1 MSDRLLSGHEPLDA
15 VLDGGLPGNAIT
27 LIVGRPG
34 SGKTILAQ
42 QYVFRNGR
50 PDRPAVYFSTVSEP
64 LEKIVRFGQ
73 SLEFFDPAAIGTSVF
88 YEDLGAIVNRDGL
101 PGVVEQIGRAIRE
114 RRPGVI
120 VIDSF
125 KALQAYAD
133 GYGEFRK
140 FLHELVGRLGAFPV
154 ASLWVG
160 EYEETE
166 IPAMAEFAVADA
178 ILALT
183 AEQIGQREAR
193 FLQVK
198 KLRGSGFRSGQH
210 AYRLT
215 ASGLRLFPRLADLP
229 INEEYPLGRI
239 RVSSGIPALDD
250 MLAEGYWP
258 GASTLI
264 AGPSG
269 SGKTLMGLHFVVNGA
284 RQGQPGVIAS
294 LQENPTQLE
303 RILQGFGWSLTEPNV
318 KVMYR
323 SPVDIYIDE
332 WAHDLLETVADTGA
346 QRVLI
351 DSLADLRMSAGDEIR
366 FREFIYSLV
375 QRFSR
380 QGVSVL
386 MTFEIPQL
394 YSPDRLSDTAVSHLS
409 DNVVILSYVREHDI
423 TARSIAVIKT
433 RATTHDPAV
442 RRFTIGSAGIVLDE
456 PDSTDN
462 SAVGI
467 GEPADATSRQRQ
479 ASVTRCSS

>member
-101 PGVVEQIGRAIRE
+101 PGVVEQVGRAIRE

-229 INEEYPLGRI
+229 INEEYSLGRI

-394 YSPDRLSDTAVSHLS
+394 YSTDRMSDTAVSHLS

-442 RRFTIGSAGIVLDE
+442 RRFTIGSAGIVLDQ

-467 GEPADATSRQRQ
+467 GEPADATSR
-479 ASVTRCSS
+479 

>member
-1 MSDRLLSGHEPLDA
+1 MSDRLLSGQESLDA

-114 RRPGVI
+114 RRPGLI

-125 KALQAYAD
+125 KALQAYANSH
-133 GYGEFRK
+133 GEFRK
-140 FLHELVGRLGAFPV
+140 FLHELVGRLGAFPA

-210 AYRLT
+210 SYRLT
-215 ASGLRLFPRLADLP
+215 PGGLRLFPRLADLP
-229 INEEYPLGRI
+229 ITEEYSLGQI

-303 RILQGFGWSLTEPNV
+303 RILRGFGWSLTEPNV
-318 KVMYR
+318 SVMYR

-332 WAHDLLETVADTGA
+332 WVHDLLEKVAHTGA
-346 QRVLI
+346 RRVLI

-380 QGVSVL
+380 QGVSVM

-394 YSPDRLSDTAVSHLS
+394 FIADQLSDTAVSHLS
-409 DNVVILSYVREHDI
+409 DNVVMLSYVREHDI
-423 TARSIAVIKT
+423 TGRSIAVIKT

-442 RRFTIGSAGIVLDE
+442 RKFTIEPEGIVLDK
-456 PDSTDN
+456 PASTDD
-462 SAVGI
+462 SALGI
-467 GEPADATSRQRQ
+467 GDPADATLR
-479 ASVTRCSS
+479 

>member
-15 VLDGGLPGNAIT
+15 VLGGGLPGNAIS
-27 LIVGRPG
+27 LITGRPG

-50 PDRPAVYFSTVSEP
+50 PERPAVYFSTVSEP

-73 SLEFFDPAAIGTSVF
+73 SLEFFDPAAIGKSVF
-88 YEDLGAIVNRDGL
+88 YEDLGATVNRDGL
-101 PGVVEQIGRAIRE
+101 PGVVEQVGRAIRE
-114 RRPGVI
+114 QRPGVI

-133 GYGEFRK
+133 GHSEFRK
-140 FLHELVGRLGAFPV
+140 FLHELAGRLGAFPA

-160 EYEETE
+160 EYEDTE

-178 ILALT
+178 ILALIT
-183 AEQIGQREAR
+183 EQIGQREAR

-215 ASGLRLFPRLADLP
+215 SSGLLLFPRLADVP
-229 INEEYPLGRI
+229 VNEEYSLGRI
-239 RVSSGIPALDD
+239 RLSSGIPALDD
-250 MLAEGYWP
+250 MLVEGYWP

-318 KVMYR
+318 EVMYR

-332 WAHDLLETVADTGA
+332 WVHQLLETVEHTGA
-346 QRVLI
+346 RRVLI
-351 DSLADLRMSAGDEIR
+351 DSLTDLRMSAGEETR
-366 FREFIYSLV
+366 FREFIYSLI

-380 QGVSVL
+380 QNVSVM

-394 YSPDRLSDTAVSHLS
+394 FGADQLSDSAVSHLS
-409 DNVVILSYVREHDI
+409 DNLVMLSYVRERD
-423 TARSIAVIKT
+423 TTGRTIAVIKT
-433 RATTHDPAV
+433 RATSHDPVV
-442 RRFTIGSAGIVLDE
+442 RRFTIGAQGILLDE
-456 PDSTDN
+456 PPASTDN
-462 SAVGI
+462 SAVGT
-467 GEPADATSRQRQ
+467 GKLADATVR
-479 ASVTRCSS
+479 

>member
-42 QYVFRNGR
+42 QYVFRNAQ

-88 YEDLGAIVNRDGL
+88 YEDLGTVVNQDGL
-101 PGVVEQIGRAIRE
+101 PGVVERIGREIRE

-125 KALQAYAD
+125 KALQSYAD

-215 ASGLRLFPRLADLP
+215 PGGLRLFPRLADLP
-229 INEEYPLGRI
+229 VTEDYSLGQI

-294 LQENPTQLE
+294 LQENPTQLK
-303 RILQGFGWSLTEPNV
+303 RILAGFGWSLTEPNV
-318 KVMYR
+318 TVMYR
-323 SPVDIYIDE
+323 SPVDIYVDE
-332 WAHDLLETVADTGA
+332 WAYDLLQTVARTGA

-366 FREFIYSLV
+366 FREFVYSLV

-380 QGVSVL
+380 QGVSVM

-394 YSPDRLSDTAVSHLS
+394 FGTDQLSDTAVSHLS
-409 DNVVILSYVREHDI
+409 DNVVMLSYVRDRDVPEHDI
-423 TARSIAVIKT
+423 AGRSIAVIKT

-442 RRFTIGSAGIVLDE
+442 RRFTIGAQGIVLDE
-456 PDSTDN
+456 PVSTDT
-462 SAVGI
+462 SAMGI
-467 GEPADATSRQRQ
+467 GKPADATLR
-479 ASVTRCSS
+479 

>member
-1 MSDRLLSGHEPLDA
+1 MIDRLLSGHEPLDM

-73 SLEFFDPAAIGTSVF
+73 SLAFFDPATIGISVF

-125 KALQAYAD
+125 KALQAYAN

-160 EYEETE
+160 EYEEPE
-166 IPAMAEFAVADA
+166 IPAMPEFAVADA
-178 ILALT
+178 ILSLK
-183 AEQIGQREAR
+183 AEQVGQREAR
-193 FLQVK
+193 FLQVE
-198 KLRGSGFRSGQH
+198 KLRGSDFRSGQH

-215 ASGLRLFPRLADLP
+215 PSGLRLFPRLADVP
-229 INEEYPLGRI
+229 VIEEYTLGRI

-303 RILQGFGWSLTEPNV
+303 RILRGFGWSLTEPNV
-318 KVMYR
+318 NTTYR

-332 WAHDLLETVADTGA
+332 WVHDLLETVARTGA

-380 QGVSVL
+380 RGVSVM
-386 MTFEIPQL
+386 MTLEIPEL
-394 YSPDRLSDTAVSHLS
+394 FEATRMSDTAVSHLS
-409 DNVVILSYVREHDI
+409 DNVVMLSYVREHNI
-423 TARSIAVIKT
+423 SGPSIAVIKT

-442 RRFTIGSAGIVLDE
+442 RKFTIGADGIVLDE
-456 PDSTDN
+456 PVSIYN

-467 GEPADATSRQRQ
+467 GKPADAALR
-479 ASVTRCSS
+479 

>member
-42 QYVFRNGR
+42 QFVFRNGR

-178 ILALT
+178 ILTLK

-193 FLQVK
+193 FLQVR
-198 KLRGSGFRSGQH
+198 KLRGSGFRSGEH

-394 YSPDRLSDTAVSHLS
+394 YSPDRMSDTAVSHLS

>member
-303 RILQGFGWSLTEPNV
+303 RILRGFGWSLTEPNV

-380 QGVSVL
+380 QGVSVM

-433 RATTHDPAV
+433 RATSHDPAV

-456 PDSTDN
+456 AASTDN

-467 GEPADATSRQRQ
+467 GEPADATVR
-479 ASVTRCSS
+479 